1 LSNENL
7 FAAARDFTIAASEV
21 RVAAQSF
28 QSVMEQFPKSLEQD
42 PELQSAVER
51 FLAESLKR
59 LENAQSR
66 LFSVILGDSEDDS

>member
-1 LSNENL
+1 
-7 FAAARDFTIAASEV
+7 
-21 RVAAQSF
+21 
-28 QSVMEQFPKSLEQD
+28 MEQFPKSLEQD

-66 LFSVILGDSEDDS
+66 LFSVILGDSKDDS